1 MSDAGEEKDEEDAE
15 ETEPED
21 QGPDDRP
28 ALKSAIAALARQLAV
43 LHASSNVVLKTPGS
57 SKVYK
62 CRREV
67 VATWSPPF
75 ETLMKETA
83 EDEVQI
89 DAPPELLEDALRFM
103 LQGRLPSLPS
113 DESGNLSD
121 QSEERRHSLLSFAD
135 TWQLEDLKSTYGE
148 MMMARERLSAQ
159 NAASYLQLGLKH
171 SVANISLAAADIL
184 AKSIDVKNGAVAHVI
199 ALDAAC
205 MQAILASDE
214 LHVED
219 EAESLELIQRWA
231 AVDKQRLHD
240 VPGLLMQVRLSL
252 CSFQCLI
259 DLVSNLSKDP
269 WKEVDAKRLSA
280 KVRTVVDEKLA
291 AVTSDRMRHFTKLP
305 DPEQERKLAATLQA
319 SKSLYAV

>member
-1 MSDAGEEKDEEDAE
+1 MSDAGEEKDEEDVE

-21 QGPDDRP
+21 EGPDDRP
-28 ALKSAIAALARQLAV
+28 ALKSTIAALVRQLAV
-43 LHASSNVVLKTPGS
+43 LHASSNVVLKTLGS

-83 EDEVQI
+83 EETEVQI
-89 DAPPELLEDALRFM
+89 DAPPELLEDALGFM
-103 LQGRLPSLPS
+103 LQGRLPSLQ
-113 DESGNLSD
+113 SD
-121 QSEERRHSLLSFAD
+121 QSGKEERRHSLLSFAD
-135 TWQLEDLKSTYGE
+135 RWQLEDLKSTYGE
-148 MMMARERLSAQ
+148 MMMGRERLSAQ

-184 AKSIDVKNGAVAHVI
+184 AKSIDVKSGAVAHVI
-199 ALDAAC
+199 TLDAAC

-231 AVDKQRLHD
+231 AVDKQQRLHD
-240 VPGLLMQVRLSL
+240 VPGLLAQVRLSL

-269 WKEVDAKRLSA
+269 WQEVDAKRLSS
-280 KVRTVVDEKLA
+280 KVRKVVDEKLA

-305 DPEQERKLAATLQA
+305 DPEQEQKLAAMLHA